1 MFFQKFVNSR
11 QFCLRTSTLVTY
23 LFDIQRSFR
32 REQTANRSNSQ
43 HHRTYRQFVLSKVP
57 EYLILLQLTL
67 RLLYIVLRLDERR
80 NAPSLAGHLPY
91 NPLFIVALQHST
103 FLNFAVRCGASASCR
118 SSLLSLT
125 TRCTSAWATPSS
137 GPPESCWSPMGR
149 AFGCLLGSV
158 LMIVVVVV
166 VMVLGGPPG
175 GAERVAGHCPAPPVD
190 HPADH
195 AQIPLPG
202 LLLRRVLADA
212 GHRPVRRPAGD
223 QPEHDAVTLAT
234 QLTLNLLAIGFLLFR
249 RRLYPGERLML
260 LAFVG
265 FQSFFCTSACLGLA
279 SCSETFNRSSAL
291 MYRAQ
296 MFLLEKS
303 SCLTETGRLRRQ

>member
-91 NPLFIVALQHST
+91 NSLFIVALQHST
-103 FLNFAVRCGASASCR
+103 FLNFAVRCGASACCR

-158 LMIVVVVV
+158 LMIMVVV

-175 GAERVAGHCPAPPVD
+175 GAERVAGHCPAPPS
-190 HPADH
+190 
-195 AQIPLPG
+195 
-202 LLLRRVLADA
+202 
-212 GHRPVRRPAGD
+212 RPP
-223 QPEHDAVTLAT
+223 
-234 QLTLNLLAIGFLLFR
+234 
-249 RRLYPGERLML
+249 
-260 LAFVG
+260 
-265 FQSFFCTSACLGLA
+265 S
-279 SCSETFNRSSAL
+279 
-291 MYRAQ
+291 
-296 MFLLEKS
+296 
-303 SCLTETGRLRRQ
+303 